1 MKALLLAFR
10 LALAL
15 VVLAEQYA
23 LAAWAGPDLEAAIA
37 PVLRRQS
44 IERPD
49 LLADGRLL
57 CWTWAFDK
65 ARAADVVDAGWTLRG
80 DGLVFPYERVRTVAD
95 SEGVTPGLPRRP
107 VRNGHWSRKCV
118 DVPARLVG
126 RPFRLTG
133 FVEYRTPWTGRFWT
147 VRQPT
152 AEAEIPGGA
161 P

>member
-1 MKALLLAFR
+1 MKWLLLAFR

-15 VVLAEQYA
+15 VFAAEQYA

-44 IERPD
+44 IERVD
-49 LLADGRLL
+49 ILSEGRLL

-65 ARAADVVDAGWTLRG
+65 VKPAEIVDAGWTLRG
-80 DGLVFPYERVRTVAD
+80 EGLVYPYERVRTVAD
-95 SEGVTPGLPRRP
+95 SEGVSAGLPNRR
-107 VRNGHWSRKCV
+107 VKSGHWSRKCV
-118 DVPARLVG
+118 DVPERLVG

-133 FVEYRTPWTGRFWT
+133 FVEYRTPWTGRFWN

-152 AEAEIPGGA
+152 AEASIP
-161 P
+161 